1 MGTYVLANLAKHL
14 YYDPYQQLGG
24 GSMEEELEKL
34 SLRIIEEKSVPLS
47 LQEIKEIITRL
58 TDDLL

>member
-1 MGTYVLANLAKHL
+1 
-14 YYDPYQQLGG
+14 
-24 GSMEEELEKL
+24 MEEELDKI
-34 SLRIIEEKSVPLS
+34 SLRIIEEKDVPLS